1 MAPMRTTMM
10 LTASREAEKPREV
23 EPEGCHDPGDNRQ
36 SEEAKRVKR
45 FRNTVNRGEK
55 NYEMKKEARKRKGEE
70 REKKKEKEKV
80 IVNILVL
87 SDYANAT

>member
-1 MAPMRTTMM
+1 MAPTRTTMM

-45 FRNTVNRGEK
+45 FRNTVHRGEK
-55 NYEMKKEARKRKGEE
+55 N
-70 REKKKEKEKV
+70 
-80 IVNILVL
+80 
-87 SDYANAT
+87 